1 MKEITLKIVTKKTID
16 FPMTKQEMIKFPLYD
31 TDQMVF
37 EEKLLAIQ
45 YEPAYTTL
53 GFDDKGFI
61 ELVKKIY
68 KRELNAHSVEVVEM
82 D

>member
-16 FPMTKQEMIKFPLYD
+16 FPMTKDEMIQFPLYD
-31 TDQMVF
+31 SDQMVF
-37 EEKLLAIQ
+37 EERLLAIK
-45 YEPAYTTL
+45 YKPAKTL
-53 GFDDKGFI
+53 GFDENGFI

-68 KRELNAHSVEVVEM
+68 KRELDAHSVEVVER